1 MHINGLTL
9 LGGAAS
15 NFVVWP
21 PTPRGAWGACL
32 PTPCP
37 RTPARAPNPPAGCD
51 DKCVSNKTEPG
62 TLSCLTQTGES
73 SGSVSF

>member
-37 RTPARAPNPPAGCD
+37 RTPARVPNPPVRPQAAMTNLYPT
-51 DKCVSNKTEPG
+51 KLNLEP
-62 TLSCLTQTGES
+62 SP
-73 SGSVSF
+73 V

>member
-37 RTPARAPNPPAGCD
+37 RTPARVPD
-51 DKCVSNKTEPG
+51 R
-62 TLSCLTQTGES
+62 LSARRLR
-73 SGSVSF
+73 